1 MRNMKPASFS
11 TIILWLAFLN
21 LVGIARPVWAD
32 SFRGEASD
40 YAKAVRRFLLE
51 EPVLKDPVA
60 VLKRLKGV
68 PSELMT
74 IIPGDYDDAS
84 GVIQHLGKNFLE
96 PMRILEAHAGNT
108 LSPKQKEQVHAW
120 GWNARELLYKI
131 VCARRGMNGLQGA
144 ERQKAM
150 DMVKSLI
157 DSYSKAIDAMIAAFN
172 GEATPGSGLLQEAR

>member
-1 MRNMKPASFS
+1 MRPASLS
-11 TIILWLAFLN
+11 LAILWLAFLS
-21 LVGIARPVWAD
+21 LVGVDRPVWAD
-32 SFRGEASD
+32 SSRGEASG

-51 EPVLKDPVA
+51 EPILQDPIA

-96 PMRILEAHAGNT
+96 PMRLLEAHAGST
-108 LSPKQKEQVHAW
+108 LSPKQKEQVHVW
-120 GWNARELLYKI
+120 GWNARELLCKI

-144 ERQKAM
+144 DRQKAM
-150 DMVKSLI
+150 DVVKSLI
-157 DSYSKAIDAMIAAFN
+157 ESYNSAIEAMIAAFN
-172 GEATPGSGLLQEAR
+172 GEATPGSGLLQGTR